1 MKLKKAIVALV
12 ASLSL
17 VASAGSISTS
27 QVQTVRAAKIKYES
41 NMDTP
46 KFMRGKW
53 YYAGEK
59 KPRVKYTKSVSS
71 VIRWGQGLFEVEKNV
86 AKWKKLGKNKYKLT
100 NQEHNKDGSKSSFMG
115 STFELKKAS
124 YKNKKYKVL
133 IDYRDDLGERESISY
148 TPMFNHRIS
157 KKDARK
163 LVKKCHLSKFKLKYV
178 LQSIKDA

>member
-27 QVQTVRAAKIKYES
+27 QVQTVHAAKIKYES

-133 IDYRDDLGERESISY
+133 IAYWDDLGERENISY

-163 LVKKCHLSKFKLKYV
+163 LVKKCHLSKFELKYV
-178 LQSIKDA
+178 LKSI

>member
-17 VASAGSISTS
+17 VASAGSISAS
-27 QVQTVRAAKIKYES
+27 QVQTVHAAKIKYES

-59 KPRVKYTKSVSS
+59 KPRNNYTKSVSS
-71 VIRWGQGLFEVEKNV
+71 VIMWGQGLFEVKKNV
-86 AKWKKLGKNKYKLT
+86 AKWKKLGKNKYKIT

-115 STFELKKAS
+115 GTFKLKKAS

-133 IDYRDDLGERESISY
+133 IYYWDDHGDRESISY

-163 LVKKCHLSKFKLKYV
+163 LVKKCHLSKFELKYV
-178 LQSIKDA
+178 LKSI

>member
-17 VASAGSISTS
+17 IASAGSISTS
-27 QVQTVRAAKIKYES
+27 QVQTVHAAKIKYES

-59 KPRVKYTKSVSS
+59 KPRNNYTKSVSS

>member
-1 MKLKKAIVALV
+1 MKLKKVLVTLV

-17 VASAGSISTS
+17 VSSVGTISTS
-27 QVQTVRAAKIKYES
+27 QVQTVSAAKIKYES

-59 KPRVKYTKSVSS
+59 KPGNKYTKSVSS
-71 VIRWGQGLFEVEKNV
+71 VIGWGQGIFEVEKNV
-86 AKWKKLGKNKYKLT
+86 ARWKKLGKNKYKIT

-115 STFELKKAS
+115 GTFELKKAS
-124 YKNKKYKVL
+124 IKNKKYKVL
-133 IDYRDDLGERESISY
+133 ILYRDDFGERENISY
-148 TPMFNHRIS
+148 TPMFNRRIS

-163 LVKKCHLSKFKLKYV
+163 LVKKCHLSKFELKYV
-178 LQSIKDA
+178 LKSI